1 MESDRT
7 AAAARAYHELTA
19 HSYTSVRGDGHVL
32 DWENKPFPFKIYPQA
47 GLALPRE
54 LELSTRPTLA
64 TLARREVEPDRHLD
78 LAALTRILYCAAGL
92 THHRRVGMEVYHF
105 RAAASAGAL
114 YPIELYL
121 ASGSGMKEDLEPGLY
136 HFAPADLKLR
146 GLRRGDWRQAIARA
160 AAMPPALAQAQA
172 IIILSA
178 MFWRSTWKY
187 RARAYRYCYWD
198 AGTMI
203 ANLQAAATAEELP
216 AQLLVHFVDRDL
228 EQLLGVDGE
237 REGVLALIG
246 LGAGEPAPPSP
257 TPAPL
262 KLETVPLSLQEIS
275 YPDLIAIHKASKLL
289 AYDEVS
295 ALAAHHGPMPAL
307 AEPPFEPA
315 NLGLGAAIAAR
326 GSTRAFAPE
335 GLPGA
340 ELRAIL
346 AASAA
351 HLGSDFPPLSSS
363 YLIVNEIGG
372 MAPGAYYY
380 ERSSGELEL
389 LKAGEFRVQA
399 RYLCL
404 EQALGGDA
412 AALLIW
418 MGSWERIAELGNR
431 GYRAAQLEAGIAAG
445 RAYLA
450 AYSLGRGAS
459 GLTFY
464 DDDTT
469 AFLSP
474 HAAGKIAL
482 LMLAV
487 GVPA

>member
-1 MESDRT
+1 MASDRM

-47 GLALPRE
+47 GLALPRD
-54 LELSTRPTLA
+54 LRLSTRPVLA
-64 TLARREVEPDRHLD
+64 TLAQRELESGHHLD

-92 THHRRVGMEVYHF
+92 THYRRVGMEVYHF

-114 YPIELYL
+114 YPTELYL
-121 ASGSGMKEDLEPGLY
+121 ASGSALKEELEPGLY
-136 HFAPADLKLR
+136 HFAPADLALR
-146 GLRRGDWRQAIARA
+146 GLRRGDWRQYIARA
-160 AAMPPALAQAQA
+160 AAMHPGLAQAEA
-172 IIILSA
+172 IIILNA

-198 AGTMI
+198 AGTII
-203 ANLQAAATAEELP
+203 ANLQAAATAEEVSV
-216 AQLLVHFVDRDL
+216 QLSVHFVDRDL

-246 LGAGEPAPPSP
+246 LGMGEAAPVSP
-257 TPAPL
+257 PL
-262 KLETVPLSLQEIS
+262 EPLELETVPLSLQEVT
-275 YPDLIAIHKASKLL
+275 YPDLVAMHKASKL
-289 AYDEVS
+289 ATREEVS
-295 ALAAHHGPMPAL
+295 AVAVNGAIAPTSPQPRFDLPS
-307 AEPPFEPA
+307 
-315 NLGLGAAIAAR
+315 LGLGATIAAR
-326 GSTRAFAPE
+326 GSTRVFSLE
-335 GLPGA
+335 GLPQA

-346 AASAA
+346 AAGAA

-363 YLIVNEIGG
+363 YLIVNEVDGI
-372 MAPGAYYY
+372 APGAYYY
-380 ERSSGELEL
+380 EASSGELEL
-389 LKAGEFRVQA
+389 LKAGDFRDQA

-418 MGSWERIAELGNR
+418 MGSWGKIAQLGDR
-431 GYRAAQLEAGIAAG
+431 GYRAAQLGAGIAAG

-450 AYSLGRGAS
+450 AYGLGRGAS

-482 LMLAV
+482 LTLAV

>member
-1 MESDRT
+1 MASDRT
-7 AAAARAYHELTA
+7 AAARAYHELTA
-19 HSYTSVRGDGHVL
+19 HSYTSVRSDGHIL
-32 DWENKPFPFKIYPQA
+32 DWDNKPFPFKIYPQS
-47 GLALPRE
+47 GLALPRD
-54 LELSTRPTLA
+54 LHLSTRPTLA
-64 TLARREVEPDRHLD
+64 TLAQGEIEPGRHLS
-78 LAALTRILYCAAGL
+78 LAGLTRVLYCAAGL

-121 ASGSGMKEDLEPGLY
+121 ASGSALKEELEPGLY
-136 HFAPADLKLR
+136 HFAPADLTLR
-146 GLRRGDWRQAIARA
+146 GLRRGDWREAIARA
-160 AAMPPALAQAQA
+160 AAMHPGLAQAEA

-198 AGTMI
+198 AGTII
-203 ANLQAAATAEELP
+203 ANLQAAATAEQVRV
-216 AQLLVHFVDRDL
+216 QLLVNFVDREL
-228 EQLLGVDGE
+228 ELLLGVDGE

-246 LGAGEPAPPSP
+246 LGVGPVAPPSP
-257 TPAPL
+257 DLGPL
-262 KLETVPLSLQEIS
+262 ALETVPLSLQEVQ
-275 YPDLIAIHKASKLL
+275 YPELVAMHKASKLL
-289 AYDEVS
+289 TYDEVA
-295 ALAAHHGPMPAL
+295 ALAAHYRPTPAPAL
-307 AEPPFEPA
+307 PSSNLP
-315 NLGLGAAIAAR
+315 NLGLGATLAAR
-326 GSTRAFAPE
+326 GSTRVFSPA
-335 GLPGA
+335 GLPLA
-340 ELRAIL
+340 ELQAIL
-346 AASAA
+346 AASAV

-363 YLIVNEIGG
+363 YLIVNAIDGIE
-372 MAPGAYYY
+372 PGSYHYDG
-380 ERSSGELEL
+380 SSGKLEL
-389 LKAGEFRVQA
+389 LKAGNFRQQA

-418 MGSWERIAELGNR
+418 MGSWEKIAELGDR

-474 HAAGKIAL
+474 HAASKIAL
-482 LMLAV
+482 LMLAI